1 MIQMKIKKRSFYE
14 LEKENIPQNVT
25 KKRKK
30 FDKILIPKIK
40 PNFLI
45 DAADDEILPSPFQNI
60 SPGVFCNDANDFERN
75 SSLFNRKT

>member
-45 DAADDEILPSPFQNI
+45 DGF
-60 SPGVFCNDANDFERN
+60 GFGFYANFYFWKCRIV
-75 SSLFNRKT
+75 LFLL